1 MDELIQTGDRLRT
14 AAQEALAVLEGQRV
28 RDMHTQAVMA
38 SLRSALRGWEITAT
52 KAAQKKPA
60 A

>member
-14 AAQEALAVLEGQRV
+14 AAQEALTVLEGQRA
-28 RDMHTQAVMA
+28 RDIHTQAVMA
-38 SLRSALRGWEITAT
+38 SLRSALRAWEIEAT
-52 KAAQKKPA
+52 KQAKKPA